1 MPLGDVV
8 CHHYCSGSGSWHRPT
23 NLLFKRLGDPQAFG
37 VVIIRR
43 KCRFEDYVQQQSP
56 RAVLDM
62 SCGGHVRSN
71 TTHQCVHR
79 YCAPPAGFGVT
90 ISTIVSFTCVLGH
103 SRTVSHGAY
112 CVEADPSSP
121 VLVKASYL
129 INVGSQGRW
138 PLYTRTVWST
148 ITGLTPCAF
157 RYSTRRYKR
166 GRLEIEYPW
175 P

>member
-121 VLVKASYL
+121 VLVKASL
-129 INVGSQGRW
+129 DQCRQPRTLAAVHTHCMEHHNRSNTMCLQVFNETVQKGSPGN
-138 PLYTRTVWST
+138 
-148 ITGLTPCAF
+148 
-157 RYSTRRYKR
+157 
-166 GRLEIEYPW
+166 
-175 P
+175 